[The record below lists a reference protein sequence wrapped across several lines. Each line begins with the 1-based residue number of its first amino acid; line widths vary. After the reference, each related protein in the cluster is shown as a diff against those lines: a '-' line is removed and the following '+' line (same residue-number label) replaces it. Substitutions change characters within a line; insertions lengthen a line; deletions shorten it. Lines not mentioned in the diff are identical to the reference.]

1 MSKSVLGVE
10 RRRNSSRISAIR
22 QSLIMHSV
30 ELTRTKVEAGENAEV
45 EATETA
51 KIDAVNFIL
60 LVDARCDVSEG
71 NCEQLLIG

>member
-1 MSKSVLGVE
+1 
-10 RRRNSSRISAIR
+10 
-22 QSLIMHSV
+22 MHSV

-45 EATETA
+45 EATDTA